1 MNFFDEPD
9 SPEGSGAN
17 ESFFSQP
24 SPVRAPAF
32 AAARVSS
39 VTGDTT
45 ASSFRDSSIFDR
57 ESNDR
62 TIDRTRDESVSLEDI
77 LGTGMKESGTDVQ
90 ELMRCWRNER
100 AAPELLVFPLVLVNR
115 LTLNLAKKVR
125 FFVEIREQ
133 RFDVT
138 MQKETVDRLNSVE
151 NQPESNYIKL
161 SIAAT
166 ENMRADFA
174 LKSFLR
180 ARLYKVR
187 RLFLRYFSCTDRTTT
202 IDRAIRS
209 GAAGGRSRCSRTS
222 VADGIQIMRDVRY
235 AFLGRFLAS

>member
-17 ESFFSQP
+17 DSFFSQP
-24 SPVRAPAF
+24 SPVRGPAF

-77 LGTGMKESGTDVQ
+77 LGTGKQEQSGTDVQ
-90 ELMRCWRNER
+90 ELMRSWRNER
-100 AAPELLVFPLVLVNR
+100 AAPELLVFPLALVNR

-125 FFVEIREQ
+125 IFVEI
-133 RFDVT
+133 
-138 MQKETVDRLNSVE
+138 
-151 NQPESNYIKL
+151 
-161 SIAAT
+161 
-166 ENMRADFA
+166 
-174 LKSFLR
+174 
-180 ARLYKVR
+180 
-187 RLFLRYFSCTDRTTT
+187 
-202 IDRAIRS
+202 
-209 GAAGGRSRCSRTS
+209 
-222 VADGIQIMRDVRY
+222 
-235 AFLGRFLAS
+235 